1 MKRFAWLLCLPLLFL
16 ACVSSVDRDREMV
29 NLTHQR
35 AMLGAR
41 MLADGMP
48 PAMVDDFE
56 SAPERFRQQLQ
67 RERVQEDL
75 AKYLEWRTPY

>member
-1 MKRFAWLLCLPLLFL
+1 MSKYLWILCLPLILV
-16 ACVSSVDRDREMV
+16 ACISSQDRDRQMADV
-29 NLTHQR
+29 AHQR

-56 SAPERFRQQLQ
+56 AAPERFRQQLQ
-67 RERVQEDL
+67 RDRVQEDL